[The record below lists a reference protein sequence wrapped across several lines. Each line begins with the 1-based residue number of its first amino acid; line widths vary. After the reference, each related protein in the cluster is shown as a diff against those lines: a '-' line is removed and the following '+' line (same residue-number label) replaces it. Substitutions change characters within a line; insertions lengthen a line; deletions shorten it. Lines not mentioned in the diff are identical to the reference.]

1 MSERVVGIIGASSL
15 VGDYLLPLCVQPGV
29 GVVAWSRT
37 AAARRDPGIEWR
49 LLNPSMGMGGRG
61 AAVQPIS
68 DWIIVAPIWVI
79 PEHLALLEACGARR
93 IVALSSTSRFVKGD
107 SSDPGEQRVAAR
119 LAEGEAAL
127 QAWAESRGVA
137 WLVLRPTLIY
147 GKGKDQNIAAAARF
161 VRRFGFFPLVGA
173 AQGLRQPIHAADVA
187 LACRLALDARALA
200 NHAYN
205 ISGQD
210 ALPFSD
216 MIAAVF
222 TAMGRKPHF
231 MPLPIWLVKLTIHV
245 LRLLPGFRHI
255 TVAMA
260 ERMNRDLV
268 FDHAAAAR
276 DFGFAPRPFRL
287 SAQDLPS

>member
-15 VGDYLLPLCVQPGV
+15 VGDCLLPLCVQPDA

-37 AAARRDPGIEWR
+37 ATARRDPGIEWR
-49 LLNPSMGMGGRG
+49 MLNPSVGMGDRG
-61 AAVQPIS
+61 DTVRPIS

-79 PEHLALLEACGARR
+79 PEHFALLEACGARR
-93 IVALSSTSRFVKGD
+93 VVALSSTSRFVKGD
-107 SSDPGEQRVAAR
+107 SSDVGEQRVAAR

-127 QAWAESRGVA
+127 QVWAESRGVA

-147 GKGKDQNIAAAARF
+147 GKAKDQNIAAAARF
-161 VRRFGFFPLVGA
+161 IRRFGFFPLVGA
-173 AQGLRQPIHAADVA
+173 AQGLRQPVHAADVA
-187 LACRLALDARALA
+187 MACRLALDARTLT
-200 NHAYN
+200 NRAYN

-210 ALPFSD
+210 TLPFSE

-222 TAMGRKPHF
+222 TAMGRKPRF
-231 MPLPIWLVKLTIHV
+231 MPLPLLFVRLTVHV

-255 TVAMA
+255 TASMA

-268 FDHAAAAR
+268 FDHEAATR
-276 DFGFAPRPFRL
+276 DFGFRPRPFRL